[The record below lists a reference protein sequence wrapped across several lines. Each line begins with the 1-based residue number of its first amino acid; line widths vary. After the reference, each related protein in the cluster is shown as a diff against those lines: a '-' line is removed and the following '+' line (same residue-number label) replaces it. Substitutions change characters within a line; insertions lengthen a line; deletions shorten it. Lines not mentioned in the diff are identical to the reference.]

1 MQAWEYA
8 LELRA
13 ELEEWWASPRGRS
26 FGKTCHRARST
37 DTALAK
43 NLADM
48 STVELAKL
56 PVAAPFFVTDEMV
69 DLLEHAAASFPN
81 TPLHPVDLPIDCGF
95 VLLGR
100 SVNVIDM
107 HGKKL
112 PVRAFTWGLTSST
125 TDPSEA
131 TGVHFS
137 VYAHESDDTEREL
150 ADRELGVSGYFP
162 TLSLL
167 HDAGW
172 AFGHE
177 YASGEGWKAG
187 TVWNEGLPIPDEAIQ
202 SAIHMMK
209 VIHTFWMLSQQ
220 RIGEANSHQ
229 ASRGVRRRIER
240 SFPNRPIPEVRVVT
254 LRRRRPPRHSD
265 EEVGSG
271 REYTH
276 RWWVNGHWRRQW
288 YGTEG
293 RHKPKYIEGY
303 VKGPDDKPFQ
313 QKDTAYIWR
322 R

>member
-26 FGKTCHRARST
+26 FGKRWHHLRADKT
-37 DTALAK
+37 GLKQQAM
-43 NLADM
+43 DM
-48 STVELAKL
+48 AEIELVKL

-69 DLLEHAAASFPN
+69 DLLEHAAESFPS
-81 TPLHPVDLPIDCGF
+81 TPLHPVDLPIDTGF

-100 SVNVIDM
+100 SISVIDT
-107 HGKKL
+107 HLKPL
-112 PVRAFTWGLTSST
+112 PIRAFTWGLARGVNPAET
-125 TDPSEA
+125 
-131 TGVHFS
+131 TGVHYS
-137 VYAHESDDTEREL
+137 VYAHESDDVERKE
-150 ADRELGVSGYFP
+150 ADEAWGGMDNYFP

-167 HDAGW
+167 HDSGW
-172 AFGHE
+172 TFGHE
-177 YASGEGWKAG
+177 YTTAEGWTPG
-187 TVWNEGLPIPDEAIQ
+187 TVLNQGIEIPLESVH

-220 RIGEANSHQ
+220 RIGDSNPQ
-229 ASRGVRRRIER
+229 RASRGLRRRIER
-240 SFPNRPIPEVRVVT
+240 SFPNREIPEVRVIT

-276 RWWVNGHWRRQW
+276 RWWVNAHWRRQW
-288 YGTEG
+288 YPSEG

-303 VKGPDDKPFQ
+303 IKGPDDKPFQ
-313 QKDTAYIWR
+313 QKDTAYVWR